1 MGRNNELRLIAI
13 LRQFFNEQYAR
24 KQQCFKSSTLP
35 HYSSLY
41 SNKISEVAET
51 TQAYSVD
58 MVRSFNVGKKVLKLS
73 KKKYPKLRAQRK
85 TKQIHLILQVKRR
98 VICFKDRLL
107 VLTACMK
114 SLFSSSVVCR
124 DLAN

>member
-1 MGRNNELRLIAI
+1 M
-13 LRQFFNEQYAR
+13 
-24 KQQCFKSSTLP
+24 FKSGTLP

-73 KKKYPKLRAQRK
+73 KKKYPKLRA
-85 TKQIHLILQVKRR
+85 
-98 VICFKDRLL
+98 
-107 VLTACMK
+107 
-114 SLFSSSVVCR
+114 
-124 DLAN
+124 

>member
-1 MGRNNELRLIAI
+1 MGRNRELRLIAI

-24 KQQCFKSSTLP
+24 KQQCLNQGHFLTIP
-35 HYSSLY
+35 HFIPT
-41 SNKISEVAET
+41 ISEVAET

-58 MVRSFNVGKKVLKLS
+58 MVRSIDVGKKVLKLS

-85 TKQIHLILQVKRR
+85 TKQINLILQVKRR
-98 VICFKDRLL
+98 MICFKDRLL

-114 SLFSSSVVCR
+114 GLFSSSVVR
-124 DLAN
+124 GDLAN